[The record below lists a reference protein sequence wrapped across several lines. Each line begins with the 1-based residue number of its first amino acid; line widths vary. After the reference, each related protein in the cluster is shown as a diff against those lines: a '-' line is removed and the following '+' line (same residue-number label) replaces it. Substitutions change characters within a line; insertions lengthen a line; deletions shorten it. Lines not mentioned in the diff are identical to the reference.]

1 MANIILKVNTW
12 MSQIPGNGDKSKLQ
26 DSSPPHPPPPPTSP
40 ESKALTPREGEGCSR
55 HAQPRDGQPGWSEG
69 AGVDRR
75 ADRHHQLPHPAS
87 ASQAPPGFLQRSLQ
101 VCIPQFPL
109 PSLGGR
115 TSGATPSAE
124 QMAGWSTF
132 FIFMQQK
139 TWVGRLCEQVGQED
153 LSEWTWIS
161 CKGIRVDS
169 NLNKDHQSIHN
180 WHVSLRNKLCTYLPK

>member
-75 ADRHHQLPHPAS
+75 ADRHHQLPHPGS

-109 PSLGGR
+109 PSLDGR

-139 TWVGRLCEQVGQED
+139 KPGWADCGSRSGKRTWA
-153 LSEWTWIS
+153 SELGSRAKASESTQILT
-161 CKGIRVDS
+161 KII
-169 NLNKDHQSIHN
+169 NQSIID
-180 WHVSLRNKLCTYLPK
+180 WW